1 MKIHYLASFLFVGGV
16 LFLGAAKLQT
26 SATTSLKVVE
36 HAATDT
42 VTDTGASGDSVGD
55 ILTFANEVY
64 DEANAQK
71 VGSDNGHC
79 LRTVVGKAWECFWT
93 LLLSDGQLT
102 VEGPYYDT
110 QDSMLAITGGTGAY
124 EGARGQMTL
133 HARNAAGSEYDFVY
147 EIMK

>member
-1 MKIHYLASFLFVGGV
+1 LKIHYLASFLFVGGV

-71 VGSDNGHC
+71 VGWDNGYC
-79 LRTVVGKAWECFWT
+79 FRTVDILLTNFHLPRST
-93 LLLSDGQLT
+93 LFMLVSAFSGLDTMKHAYAHAIASGYRFYSYGDACLLFRDKS
-102 VEGPYYDT
+102 
-110 QDSMLAITGGTGAY
+110 S
-124 EGARGQMTL
+124 R
-133 HARNAAGSEYDFVY
+133 
-147 EIMK
+147 